1 MEGMDSDVSQ
11 NHGKEE
17 MIIPYVIDNQTHK
30 LADIL
35 NAILKNHQGQS
46 MDVVTAYF
54 NIQGYRLLKDGLS
67 ELGSFRLLLGEEPSS
82 GENIGLKPD
91 PSKLNQAIR
100 ADLEREPFNEET
112 LRLVEDLI
120 RFLRRENV
128 ELKLHSKGFLHAKC
142 FLFYSD
148 KPGQQMLFERFKPV
162 VAIVGSSNFTLPGLT
177 SNRELNLAH
186 KVLLDVEEAEDKQ
199 AQGAVAWLSE
209 NRPSEHIKPQNR
221 QLIKSEVGAR
231 AIIELEQWF
240 ERQWGDAEDY
250 KERFI
255 ELLDASKF
263 GSKEYSPYQVYMKA
277 LYEYFKD
284 DLDHVPEQ
292 IGRSAVELSEFQEDA
307 VKKARRILLRY
318 DGVMIADSVGLGKT
332 WIGKKLLEDYAYH
345 MRQKALVV
353 CPASL
358 RDMWDS
364 ELKKATIAVTILSQ
378 EEIGQTDFPVEE
390 YGNADVILVD
400 ESHNFRNR
408 NAQRYENLERIISLN
423 AGRGEAGERKK
434 IILLTATPIN
444 NDLFDL
450 YNQMVLFTRGDRGYF
465 TSAGI
470 GDLYKYF
477 LAARRASG
485 DSQGITSLFNL
496 LEEVVIRRTRQ
507 FIKKAYPDAMI
518 EGKKIHF
525 PERKLKTE
533 YYDLEKTYSG
543 IYEQIVTGI
552 EKLKLPPYNLESY
565 KKAGIKRDEFEAGRE
580 EALVG
585 IFKSR
590 YLKRFESSIA
600 AFRISIRRALEFQ
613 KTFESYIL
621 DGKLIK
627 SSDFH
632 KALRYL
638 EREEEEDD
646 ATPTSRAEEIDS
658 SNDAKAVIGAMETV
672 DPTQYNLRKLHEA
685 VQHDIE
691 ILMDIWHQVNGI
703 SAEKD
708 IKLQKLK
715 EILSGSLKGEKTLI
729 FTYYKDTARY
739 LFSELG
745 EDKGVAFRK
754 SIGNPVI
761 KRMDSGADPKS
772 RRNIVKAFAPK
783 ANNKDEWLGTEHEI
797 NILISTDVLSEGQN
811 LQDCANLINYDLHW
825 NPTRM
830 VQRAGRI
837 DRIGT
842 EFDTLWLRNM
852 FPDEG
857 LERLLRLVESLQ
869 RKISNIDRVGFL
881 DASILGEV
889 VHPKTFNTLKRIE
902 DQDSSVVD
910 EEEQFI
916 ELASSEFLL
925 RQIQELLASEG
936 KRWIDLLPNG
946 IHSGLMK
953 RGAKGLF
960 FYFQAESE
968 KGKHNFWN
976 YYDINTGR
984 IVDNRFLIANLISCS
999 PETERV
1005 IGDYDVFEI
1014 QEKIIEHILKTYH
1027 EKVALES
1034 VPKVIDPIQQTLATT
1049 IQNYLN
1055 HPDVDRKEALE
1066 IIKYLNQPM
1075 PGTQVKELRKIYKEF
1090 QEKAVPKALVEKV
1103 TAMREKYGTLS
1114 AEISSTERFNLKR
1127 EDLNLIC
1134 FDYLCG

>member
-1 MEGMDSDVSQ
+1 M
-11 NHGKEE
+11 K
-17 MIIPYVIDNQTHK
+17 IPYVIDNQNHK

-35 NAILKNHQGQS
+35 NAILSNHKDQS

-54 NIQGYRLLKDGLS
+54 NVQGYRLLKDGLAG
-67 ELGSFRLLLGEEPSS
+67 LGSFRLLLGEEPSS

-91 PSKLNQAIR
+91 SGKLSRCIR
-100 ADLEREPFNEET
+100 ADLEREHFSEET
-112 LRLVEDLI
+112 LGLVEDLI

-128 ELKLHSKGFLHAKC
+128 ELKLHAKGFLHAKC

-186 KVLLDVEEAEDKQ
+186 KVLLDAGEAEDSEAQ
-199 AQGAVAWLSE
+199 AAVGWLSV
-209 NRPSEHIKPQNR
+209 NKPSDNVKPQNR

-240 ERQWGDAEDY
+240 GRQWEDSEDY

-255 ELLDASKF
+255 ELLDSSKF
-263 GSKEYSPYQVYMKA
+263 GSKEYTPYQVYMKS

-284 DLDHVPEQ
+284 DLDSIPEQ
-292 IGRSAVELSEFQEDA
+292 IGRSAVELAEFQEDA
-307 VKKARRILLRY
+307 VKKARRILMRY

-345 MRQKALVV
+345 MRQKALVI

-358 RDMWDS
+358 RDMWDA
-364 ELKKATIAVTILSQ
+364 ELKKATIAATILSQ
-378 EEIGQTDFPVEE
+378 EEIGQADFPVEDC
-390 YGNADVILVD
+390 GDADVILVD

-408 NAQRYENLERIISLN
+408 NAQRYETLERIISLN
-423 AGRGEAGERKK
+423 SGRGQAGERKK
-434 IILLTATPIN
+434 LILLTATPIN

-450 YNQMVLFTRGDRGYF
+450 YNQILLFTRGDRGYF
-465 TSAGI
+465 SAAGI

-477 LAARRASG
+477 LAARRANG
-485 DSQGITSLFNL
+485 ENQGITALYNL

-507 FIKKAYPDAMI
+507 FIKKAYPDATI
-518 EGKKIHF
+518 EGKKIYF

-533 YYDLEKTYSG
+533 YYDLEKTYNG

-565 KKAGIKRDEFEAGRE
+565 KKSGVKKDEFEEGRE
-580 EALVG
+580 QALVG

-600 AFRISIRRALEFQ
+600 ALRISIRRALEFQ

-621 DGKLIK
+621 DGKLIR

-632 KALRYL
+632 KAVRYL

-646 ATPTSRAEEIDS
+646 ATPASRAEQIDES
-658 SNDAKAVIGAMETV
+658 EEAKEVLVAMETI
-672 DPTQYNLRKLHEA
+672 DPAHYNLRKLHEA
-685 VQHDIE
+685 VQHDIDILTE
-691 ILMDIWHQVNGI
+691 IWQQVKGI

-708 IKLQKLK
+708 AKLQKLK
-715 EILSGSLKGEKTLI
+715 ELLAGPLKCRKTLI

-739 LFSELG
+739 LFGELG
-745 EDKGVAFRK
+745 GEKGAAFRQ

-761 KRMDSGADPKS
+761 RRMDSGADPRE
-772 RRNIVKAFAPK
+772 RRKLVKAFAPK
-783 ANNKDEWLGTEHEI
+783 ANDKPEWAGSDNEI
-797 NILISTDVLSEGQN
+797 DIMISTDVLSEGQN
-811 LQDCANLINYDLHW
+811 LQDCANLMNYDLHW

-842 EFDTLWLRNM
+842 DYDTLWIRNM

-857 LERLLRLVESLQ
+857 LERLLKLVESLA

-881 DASILGEV
+881 DASILGEL

-902 DQDSSVVD
+902 EEDAVVVD
-910 EEEQFI
+910 EEEQFA

-925 RQIQELLASEG
+925 RQVQDLLSNEG
-936 KRWIDLLPNG
+936 RKWIDDLPHG

-953 RGAKGLF
+953 KGAQGIF
-960 FYFQAESE
+960 FYFQAEKE
-968 KGKHNFWN
+968 KGKLHFWH
-976 YYDINTGR
+976 YYDIHTGR
-984 IVDNRFLIANLISCS
+984 IVDNRYLIANLISCAL
-999 PETERV
+999 ETERV
-1005 IGDYDVFEI
+1005 VGDYGVFEI
-1014 QEKIIEHILKTYH
+1014 QEQIISHILKTH
-1027 EKVALES
+1027 QERVALEA
-1034 VPKVIDPIQQTLATT
+1034 VPKVIDPIQQTVATA

-1055 HPDVDRKEALE
+1055 HPDVSRKEALE
-1066 IIKYLNQPM
+1066 LIKYLNQPM
-1075 PGTQVKELRKIYKEF
+1075 PGAQVKELRKIYKDF
-1090 QEKAVPKALVEKV
+1090 QKIANPQAFIDRISGMGERYGASTAGMV
-1103 TAMREKYGTLS
+1103 TPER
-1114 AEISSTERFNLKR
+1114 TELQR
-1127 EDLNLIC
+1127 EDLQLIC
-1134 FDYLCG
+1134 FDYLNG

>member
-1 MEGMDSDVSQ
+1 
-11 NHGKEE
+11 
-17 MIIPYVIDNQTHK
+17 MIIPYVIDNQTYK

-35 NAILKNHQGQS
+35 NAILRNHQGQS

-54 NIQGYRLLKDGLS
+54 NIQGYRLIKDGLS

-100 ADLEREPFNEET
+100 ADLEKEPFNEET

-199 AQGAVAWLSE
+199 AQSAVAWLSE

-263 GSKEYSPYQVYMKA
+263 GSKEYTPYQVYMKA
-277 LYEYFKD
+277 LYEYFRD
-284 DLDHVPEQ
+284 DLDSVPEQ

-378 EEIGQTDFPVEE
+378 EEIGQADFPVEE

-423 AGRGEAGERKK
+423 AGRGAAGERKK

-600 AFRISIRRALEFQ
+600 AFRISIKRALEFQ

-658 SNDAKAVIGAMETV
+658 SNEAKAVIGAMETV

-715 EILSGSLKGEKTLI
+715 EILSGPLKGEKTLI

-745 EDKGVAFRK
+745 EDKGAAFRK
-754 SIGNPVI
+754 AIGNPVI

-783 ANNKDEWLGTEHEI
+783 ANKKEEWVGTEYEI

-925 RQIQELLASEG
+925 RQIQELLACEG
-936 KRWIDLLPNG
+936 KKWIDSLPNG

-953 RGAKGLF
+953 RGAKGMF

-1090 QEKAVPKALVEKV
+1090 QENAVPKVLVEKV
-1103 TAMREKYGTLS
+1103 TAMREKYGSLS
-1114 AEISSTERFNLKR
+1114 TEISSTERFNLKR
-1127 EDLNLIC
+1127 EDLNLLC